1 MAKSTVV
8 YVCHECG
15 ADSPQWQ
22 GQCPSCSTWNSLQ
35 EMRIPQNTKTP
46 VARASR
52 HGAAS
57 QGYAGQLQPV
67 VELKNIPIQQQPRI
81 QIGDTEFDRVLGGG
95 LVPGSVVL
103 IGGNPGAGKSTLLLQ
118 TLGKLAFQ
126 QSCLYVTGEE
136 SLQQIALRAQRVDLG
151 EPPLQLV
158 AETRLEAIL
167 ALVEAR
173 KPAILVVDSI
183 QVVHLDD
190 IPSAPGSVAQVKECA
205 AALTRMA
212 KQTGT
217 CVILVGHVT
226 KEGMLA
232 GPKVLEHIIDCSL
245 LLESSQNNRFRILR
259 SHKNRFGAVNEIGVF
274 AMVANGLKAVKN
286 PSALFLSQSIPEA
299 PGTVITTIWEG
310 TRAMLIEVQALVDDG
325 FGGPGRRLS
334 IGIDS
339 NRLNMLLAVLH
350 KQAGVQLGDQDVYVN
365 LVGGLKTTET
375 GIDLAVLLAVVASF
389 RNSIIPRDWLV
400 LGEVGLTGEI
410 RPIANGQERLIE
422 AAKQGFKKAIVPKAN
437 IKCSQLPQGMDVVGV
452 ITLQEALCLLA

>member
-22 GQCPSCSTWNSLQ
+22 GQCPSCETWNSLQ
-35 EMRIPQNTKTP
+35 EMRISQNVKTP
-46 VARASR
+46 AARTSR
-52 HGAAS
+52 SGAAL

-67 VELKNIPIQQQPRI
+67 VELKNITLQEQPRI
-81 QIGDTEFDRVLGGG
+81 QVGDAEFDRVLGGG

-126 QSCLYVTGEE
+126 QTCLYVTGEE

-167 ALVEAR
+167 ALVEQQ

-190 IPSAPGSVAQVKECA
+190 IASAPGSVAQVKECA

-299 PGTVITTIWEG
+299 PGTVITAIWEG

-365 LVGGLKTTET
+365 LVGGLKTAET
-375 GIDLAVLLAVVASF
+375 SIDLAVLLAVVASF
-389 RNSIIPRDWLV
+389 RSFIIPRDWLV

-437 IKCSQLPQGMDVVGV
+437 IKGAQLPQGMDVVGV
-452 ITLQEALCLLA
+452 ITLQEALCLLE